1 VRDGVV
7 RSRSRLFAFRDGS
20 QVRCCVS
27 SSDSAIRA
35 TACASTSGAGQTR
48 RLRSIAVL
56 TGTVAW
62 GSRCRRQMWSWSRS
76 CWRTSLRSGRCC
88 CMWLKHRHI
97 CARSHFF
104 AAHVPVDAFDCTPR
118 QAHFFC
124 NHLPHLLLEPIVE
137 SGQLVLLL
145 LVPILTLLAVVLVA
159 QPTAD
164 RAATRQTLRN
174 IIPLHPSA
182 AQLDSKLILLRRP
195 LSLLLWRTLRIRR

>member
-1 VRDGVV
+1 MRDGVV

-124 NHLPHLLLEPIVE
+124 NHLPHLLLEPGRMI
-137 SGQLVLLL
+137 SLWIKRLGYCS
-145 LVPILTLLAVVLVA
+145 PLTDCRVWPACSSSPRPNPDA
-159 QPTAD
+159 S
-164 RAATRQTLRN
+164 RCSFGSAT
-174 IIPLHPSA
+174 
-182 AQLDSKLILLRRP
+182 DS
-195 LSLLLWRTLRIRR
+195 